1 MRIAIISHSIV
12 RISGLIMLILGLI
25 IWTGNADFL
34 VPVHILIGAVLV
46 IALWTLCYAA
56 VRSGVLKG
64 LVITV
69 VILGLVLPAWGLAQQ
84 QILTDA
90 NHWIIQVL
98 HLLLGVAAVG
108 MGEMLAARM
117 KKANVKSANA

>member
-1 MRIAIISHSIV
+1 MRIATISHSIV
-12 RISGLIMLILGLI
+12 RISGLIMLILGVI

-34 VPVHILIGAVLV
+34 VPVHIFIGALLV
-46 IALWTLCYAA
+46 IALWTLSYVAG
-56 VRSGVLKG
+56 RSGVSMG

-69 VILGLVLPAWGLAQQ
+69 VILGLVLPIWGLAQE
-84 QILTDA
+84 QILPEA

-98 HLLLGVAAVG
+98 HLLLGMAAVG

-117 KKANVKSANA
+117 KRANVRSANA

>member
-1 MRIAIISHSIV
+1 MRIASISHSIV

-25 IWTGNADFL
+25 IWTGNADLL

-56 VRSGVLKG
+56 VRSGVSNG
-64 LVITV
+64 LVITI
-69 VILGLVLPAWGLAQQ
+69 VILGLVLPVWGLAQE
-84 QILTDA
+84 QILPEA

-98 HLLLGVAAVG
+98 HLLLGVAAIG

-117 KKANVKSANA
+117 KKANVKSATA